1 MAEGRGPL
9 RAAIPVVLLALSALG
24 LYNVFADNSEVRQ
37 MAQSLAKTPKDSQP
51 KMTREAKN
59 PIGQSFDFQVGGRGL
74 VSVSCHRAYYLV
86 GAYSCSLE
94 GDAAPA
100 ASAAPSSSR

>member
-9 RAAIPVVLLALSALG
+9 RALIPVVLLGLSALG

-37 MAQSLAKTPKDSQP
+37 MAQSLAKTPKDSAP
-51 KMTREAKN
+51 RMTREAKN
-59 PIGQSFDFQVGGRGL
+59 PIGQSFDFQVSGSGL
-74 VSVSCHRAYYLV
+74 VSVNCRRAYYLV
-86 GAYSCSLE
+86 GDYSCSLE
-94 GDAAPA
+94 GGAAPA